1 LNKILNYQMDNNL
14 QNIIK
19 AVNKYSPEKRRIIE
33 TMIRLEDVVNP
44 LNFYNPSTTLRK
56 KELI

>member
-1 LNKILNYQMDNNL
+1 MNKILNHQMDNNL